1 MKLKFLEWKKKVVC
15 RYCKDKL
22 SIGSKGGKG
31 GSTSHLRRHSESCLI
46 RRLQLSKEKKQPI
59 IPFQP
64 SNPTNPF
71 LVPGIRYSNERMREI
86 IAIVVMVHE
95 LPFSIVEDEV
105 WMWAFQYANSKF
117 QKISRKTVR
126 SDCLALYEAEKKQ
139 LKTLLKIVSN
149 ISLTTDMWK
158 SSHQVVEYM
167 VITGHFMDAGWNLQK
182 KVLSFVK
189 VPAPR
194 EELMWLMSFSSA

>member
-1 MKLKFLEWKKKVVC
+1 
-15 RYCKDKL
+15 
-22 SIGSKGGKG
+22 
-31 GSTSHLRRHSESCLI
+31 
-46 RRLQLSKEKKQPI
+46 
-59 IPFQP
+59 
-64 SNPTNPF
+64 
-71 LVPGIRYSNERMREI
+71 MREI
-86 IAIVVMVHE
+86 ISIVVMVHE
-95 LPFSIVEDEV
+95 LPFSIIEDEV
-105 WMWAFQYANSKF
+105 WMWAFQYANSEFKKIS
-117 QKISRKTVR
+117 QKIVR
-126 SDCLALYEAEKKQ
+126 SDCLTLYEAEKKQ